1 MSDEKRLLSL
11 PAPGSSTGSEA
22 ALERSAVYQAH
33 VEASDS
39 EPSMVPLS
47 HYLWLLNRDKWK
59 LLAFVLVI
67 VSSTIIVSSRM
78 TPYYQST
85 ATIDVDRMM
94 PTGVIGQ
101 DANANRASVNDSD
114 QFLST
119 QVKLITSDSVLRP
132 VVQKFKLRL
141 AGPGVPKVPSARAQ
155 DAPVSLARLA
165 ITRPVKTYLLQIS
178 YRSPDPELA
187 ADVANAVAR
196 SYIDHS
202 YAIRFQ
208 ASTDMAAFVTKQLD
222 ELRAKMEN
230 SSTKLAQFEKELN
243 VISPEEKTSILTARL
258 LQLNTEYTNAQGD
271 RVKLEAAARSV
282 KGGAAEAIEASAEG
296 EQVRKLTD
304 RIAEEQEKFAQIKDQ
319 YGPNHPEYKKAAN
332 RVTELQHQ
340 LEGLKTDTV
349 QRVDVQYRQ
358 AVNREQMLQQAVN
371 ETKKEFDSLNARSLE
386 YKALKR
392 DADADKTLYEELTKR
407 INEAGINSGFQGSS
421 IRLADL
427 ARPAL
432 RPVFPNTRLN
442 ALIAFGSSLFL
453 GIVVIFATDSVDHTI
468 RDPEQIRREL
478 RTEVLGALPVVKA
491 WRGHLPGS
499 KSSKDGAAS
508 NKPQLIFEDGRHA
521 TDAYEEAMRT
531 LRDSI
536 LLPNLA
542 NPPRTILMTS
552 ATPREGKTTTA
563 VHLAVVHSQQKRK
576 TLLIDADL
584 RRPSVY
590 GHLGVSNDRGLSE
603 VVNGKAEWRDLLQIP
618 EGLPDLAVLP
628 AGRAS
633 RRAADGLGKTLS
645 MLLAEATD
653 EYDLIVCDAP
663 PLLGFAESLQIAAL
677 VDGIVVVALAGRTQ
691 RPALASVV
699 SSLRRLNANV
709 MGVVL
714 NEVRQDLSDR
724 YYYYGY
730 YGKYYGKYYKRLKD

>member
-1 MSDEKRLLSL
+1 M
-11 PAPGSSTGSEA
+11 
-22 ALERSAVYQAH
+22 LERPAVYQAH
-33 VEASDS
+33 AEASS
-39 EPSMVPLS
+39 EAEGSALPLS
-47 HYLWLLNRDKWK
+47 HYLWLLNREKWK
-59 LLAFVLVI
+59 LLAFVV
-67 VSSTIIVSSRM
+67 VVVASTIIVSSRM
-78 TPYYQST
+78 TPYYEST

-94 PTGVIGQ
+94 PTGVLGQ
-101 DANANRASVNDSD
+101 DANANRASVNDSE

-119 QVKLITSDSVLRP
+119 QVKLIQSDSVLRP
-132 VVQKFKLRL
+132 VAQRFKLRL
-141 AGPGVPKVPSARAQ
+141 ADTGGGSAKIPSARAQ
-155 DAPVSLARLA
+155 DAPVKLARLA
-165 ITRPVKTYLLQIS
+165 ITRPPKTYLLQIS
-178 YRSPDPELA
+178 FRSPDPELA

-196 SYIDHS
+196 SYIDHT

-208 ASTDMAAFVTKQLD
+208 ASTDLASFVTKQLD
-222 ELRAKMEN
+222 ELRAKMER
-230 SSTKLAQFEKELN
+230 SSAALAQFEKELN

-258 LQLNTEYTNAQGD
+258 LQLNTEYTTAQSD
-271 RVKLEAAARSV
+271 RVKIESVAKLVRSGSIEGV
-282 KGGAAEAIEASAEG
+282 EASRDEG
-296 EQVRKLTD
+296 EQFRRLED
-304 RIAEEQEKFAQIKDQ
+304 RLNEEREKFDQAKTQ
-319 YGPNHPEYKKAAN
+319 YGPNHPEYKKSAA
-332 RVTELQHQ
+332 RLAELQRQ
-340 LEGLKTDTV
+340 FEALKAEIV
-349 QRVDVQYRQ
+349 QRVEVEYRQ
-358 AVNREQMLQQAVN
+358 AVSREQMLQQNLNQAKA
-371 ETKKEFDSLNARSLE
+371 ESDSLNSRSLE
-386 YKALKR
+386 YKSLKR
-392 DADADKTLYEELTKR
+392 DADADKTLYEELTKK

-442 ALIAFGSSLFL
+442 ALIALLGSTLL
-453 GIVVIFATDSVDHTI
+453 GIGVVLFSDSLDHTI

-499 KSSKDGAAS
+499 KPGKDGALAT
-508 NKPQLIFEDGRHA
+508 KPQLIFEDGRHA

-542 NPPRTILMTS
+542 NPPRTLLMTS

-563 VHLAVVHSQQKRK
+563 VHLAVVHSQQKRR

-590 GHLGVSNDRGLSE
+590 GHLGVNNDQGLSD
-603 VVNGKAEWRDLLQIP
+603 VVNGRIEWRDALQTP

-628 AGRAS
+628 AGRPS
-633 RRAADGLGKTLS
+633 RRAADGLGKTLRA
-645 MLLAEATD
+645 LLDDAVND
-653 EYDLIVCDAP
+653 FDLIICDAP

-699 SSLRRLNANV
+699 GNLRRLNTHV

>member
-1 MSDEKRLLSL
+1 MQE
-11 PAPGSSTGSEA
+11 
-22 ALERSAVYQAH
+22 
-33 VEASDS
+33 
-39 EPSMVPLS
+39 
-47 HYLWLLNRDKWK
+47 
-59 LLAFVLVI
+59 
-67 VSSTIIVSSRM
+67 
-78 TPYYQST
+78 
-85 ATIDVDRMM
+85 
-94 PTGVIGQ
+94 
-101 DANANRASVNDSD
+101 
-114 QFLST
+114 
-119 QVKLITSDSVLRP
+119 
-132 VVQKFKLRL
+132 
-141 AGPGVPKVPSARAQ
+141 
-155 DAPVSLARLA
+155 APVSLGRLA
-165 ITRPVKTYLLQIS
+165 ITRPPKTYLLQIS

-187 ADVANAVAR
+187 ADVANAVAK
-196 SYIDHS
+196 SYMDHS
-202 YAIRFQ
+202 YSIRFQ
-208 ASTDMAAFVTKQLD
+208 ASTDLASFVTKQLD
-222 ELRAKMEN
+222 ELRAKME
-230 SSTKLAQFEKELN
+230 SSSAKLAQFEKELN
-243 VISPEEKTSILTARL
+243 VINPEEKTSILTARL
-258 LQLNTEYTNAQGD
+258 LQLNTEYTAAQGD
-271 RVKLEAAARSV
+271 RVKLEAAAKSV
-282 KGGAAEAIEASAEG
+282 KSGSAEAVEASTQG
-296 EQVRKLTD
+296 EQVRKLAD
-304 RIAEEQEKFAQIKDQ
+304 RIAEEQEKFSQVKEQ
-319 YGPNHPEYKKAAN
+319 YGPNHPEYKKEAN
-332 RVTELQHQ
+332 RVAELQHQ
-340 LEGLKTDTV
+340 FETLKGDIT
-349 QRVDVQYRQ
+349 QRVDVEYRQ

-371 ETKKEFDSLNARSLE
+371 ETKKEFDSLNSRSLE

-392 DADADKTLYEELTKR
+392 DADADKTLYEELTKK

-432 RPVFPNTRLN
+432 KPVFPNTRLN
-442 ALIAFGSSLFL
+442 ALIALVGSALL
-453 GIVVIFATDSVDHTI
+453 GIAVVFVSDSMDHTI

-499 KSSKDGAAS
+499 KSGKDGALTT
-508 NKPQLIFEDGRHA
+508 KPQLIFEDGRHA

-563 VHLAVVHSQQKRK
+563 VHLAVVHSQQRRK

-590 GHLGVSNDRGLSE
+590 GHLGVTNDKGLSD
-603 VVNGKAEWRDLLQIP
+603 VVNGRAEWRDALQIP

-633 RRAADGLGKTLS
+633 RRAADGLGKTLTT
-645 MLLAEATD
+645 LLSDAAD
-653 EYDLIVCDAP
+653 EFDLIVCDAP

>member
-1 MSDEKRLLSL
+1 MFDQKRILSL
-11 PAPGSSTGSEA
+11 PAPDSSAGSESLVERAVIYQAQSEATDTESA
-22 ALERSAVYQAH
+22 AL
-33 VEASDS
+33 
-39 EPSMVPLS
+39 PLS

-59 LLAFVLVI
+59 LLAFVCLV
-67 VSSTIIVSSRM
+67 VLCTVIISSRM
-78 TPYYQST
+78 TKYYQST
-85 ATIDVDRMM
+85 ATVDVDRMA
-94 PTGVIGQ
+94 PTEVIGQ
-101 DANANRASVNDSD
+101 QSNARAINDAE

-119 QVKLITSDSVLRP
+119 QVKLIQSDSVLRP
-132 VVQKFKLRL
+132 VIQQYGH
-141 AGPGVPKVPSARAQ
+141 AIATATGTTMGSGRAQ
-155 DAPVSLARLA
+155 AAPVSLNKLSV
-165 ITRPVKTYLLQIS
+165 TRPLKTYLIQIS

-196 SYIDHS
+196 SYRDHM

-208 ASTDMAAFVTKQLD
+208 ASQELAVFVTRQLD
-222 ELRAKMEN
+222 ELRAKMER
-230 SSTKLAQFEKELN
+230 SSAALAQFEKELN
-243 VISPEEKTSILTARL
+243 VINPDEKTNILTARL
-258 LQLNTEYTNAQGD
+258 LQLNTEYTTAQAD
-271 RVKLEAAARSV
+271 RLKLEAAATSV
-282 KGGAAEAIEASAEG
+282 QSGSAPAIEASLQG
-296 EQVRKLTD
+296 EQVRKLED
-304 RIAEEQEKFAQIKDQ
+304 LLNEEDEKFALVKGQ
-319 YGPNHPEYKKAAN
+319 YGVNHPEYKKEAN
-332 RVTELQHQ
+332 RVAELQRQ
-340 LEGLKTDTV
+340 LDSLKGNV
-349 QRVDVQYRQ
+349 IQRVDAGYRE
-358 AVNREQMLQQAVN
+358 ALNREQMLQQQLN
-371 ETKKEFDSLNARSLE
+371 EAKAEVDSLNVRSLQ

-392 DADADKTLYEELTKR
+392 DADADKTLYEELTGK
-407 INEAGINSGFQGSS
+407 INEAGINEGFQGSS

-432 RPVFPNTRLN
+432 RPIFPNTRLN
-442 ALIAFGSSLFL
+442 VMVAVLLSSLL
-453 GIVVIFATDSVDHTI
+453 GIGVVIISESLDRTI
-468 RDPEQIRREL
+468 RDPDQIRREL

-491 WRGHLPGS
+491 WRGLLPGTGS
-499 KSSKDGAAS
+499 GKSAPTG
-508 NKPQLIFEDGRHA
+508 KPQLIFEDGRHA

-542 NPPRTILMTS
+542 HPPETLLMTS

-590 GHLGVSNDRGLSE
+590 GHLGVQNDKGLVD
-603 VVNGKAEWRDLLQIP
+603 VVNGRMEWRDALQTP
-618 EGLPDLAVLP
+618 QGLPDLMVLP

-633 RRAADGLGKTLS
+633 RRAADGLGKTLKS
-645 MLLAEATD
+645 LLEDASKEF
-653 EYDLIVCDAP
+653 DLIICDAP

-677 VDGIVVVALAGRTQ
+677 VDGVVIVALAGRTQ
-691 RPALASVV
+691 RPALATVV
-699 SSLRRLNANV
+699 SSLRRLNTNV

>member
-1 MSDEKRLLSL
+1 M
-11 PAPGSSTGSEA
+11 
-22 ALERSAVYQAH
+22 LERQTVYQAH
-33 VEASDS
+33 AEPPDS
-39 EPSMVPLS
+39 EAATLPLS

-59 LLAFVLVI
+59 LLAFVTV
-67 VSSTIIVSSRM
+67 VVASTIIVSSRM

-94 PTGVIGQ
+94 PTGVLGQ
-101 DANANRASVNDSD
+101 DANGTRATVNDSD

-119 QVKLITSDSVLRP
+119 QVDLIQSDSVLRP
-132 VVQKFKLRL
+132 VVQQLKL
-141 AGPGVPKVPSARAQ
+141 PPKEIGIPKTPSVRAQ
-155 DAPVSLARLA
+155 DAPIKLSRLS
-165 ITRPVKTYLLQIS
+165 ITRPPKTYLLQIS

-187 ADVANAVAR
+187 AAVANAVAK
-196 SYIDHS
+196 SYMNHTYS
-202 YAIRFQ
+202 IRFQ
-208 ASTDMAAFVTKQLD
+208 ASTDLASFVTKQLD
-222 ELRAKMEN
+222 ELRAKMET
-230 SSTKLAQFEKELN
+230 SSSALAQFEKELN
-243 VISPEEKTSILTARL
+243 VIDPEQKTSILSARL
-258 LQLNTEYTNAQGD
+258 LQLNTDYTTAQSD
-271 RVKLEAAARSV
+271 RVKIESVARLVRS
-282 KGGAAEAIEASAEG
+282 GSIEGIEASHDEG
-296 EQVRKLTD
+296 EQFRKLED
-304 RIAEEQEKFAQIKDQ
+304 HLNEEEEKFDQAKTQ
-319 YGPNHPEYKKAAN
+319 YGPNHPEYKKAAA
-332 RVTELQHQ
+332 RVAELQRQ
-340 LEGLKTDTV
+340 FEALKREIV
-349 QRVDVQYRQ
+349 QRVEVEYRQ
-358 AVNREQMLQQAVN
+358 AVNREQMLQQNLNQSKA
-371 ETKKEFDSLNARSLE
+371 EFDSLNSRSLE

-392 DADADKTLYEELTKR
+392 DADADKTLYEELTKK

-432 RPVFPNTRLN
+432 RPVFPRTRLN
-442 ALIAFGSSLFL
+442 ALIALLGSTLL
-453 GIVVIFATDSVDHTI
+453 GMGVVFFTDSLDHTI
-468 RDPEQIRREL
+468 RDPDQIRREL
-478 RTEVLGALPVVKA
+478 QTEVLGALPVVKS

-499 KSSKDGAAS
+499 HPGKTADSS
-508 NKPQLIFEDGRHA
+508 KPQLIFDDGRHA

-542 NPPRTILMTS
+542 NPPRTLLMTS

-563 VHLAVVHSQQKRK
+563 VHFAVVHSQQKRR

-590 GHLGVSNDRGLSE
+590 GHLGVNNDHGLTD
-603 VVNGKAEWRDLLQIP
+603 VVNGHAEWRTLLQTP
-618 EGLPDLAVLP
+618 HGLPDLAVLP
-628 AGRAS
+628 AGRPS

-645 MLLAEATD
+645 VLLDDAQKD
-653 EYDLIVCDAP
+653 FDLIICDAP

-677 VDGIVVVALAGRTQ
+677 VDGIIVVALAGRTQ

-699 SSLRRLNANV
+699 GNLRRLNVNV